1 MQSLFFACLWARQ
14 GKCVTM
20 CSMVKTEE
28 LYYQDAYL
36 KEFEGKVLSCEK
48 GKGDS
53 FLVVLDR
60 TAFFPEQGGQSSD
73 IGSISDAVV
82 THVSITDGI
91 ITHVTDRELPVGECV
106 KGIID
111 FDHRF
116 SNMQQH
122 TGEHIF
128 SGIVNSKYG
137 YDNVG
142 FHLSDSEVTMDY
154 NGVLSDEDIREI
166 EAMVNRAIW
175 ENVEVKCEFPA
186 KEILDG
192 LQYRSK
198 KELTGDVRIVTV
210 TGYDTCACCA
220 PHVARTGEIG
230 ILKVVSCQNYK
241 GGVRVSILCGKRALE
256 YINDQLQVVGQLTG
270 LLTTGYDR
278 IVSSVKK
285 LSDEN
290 YALKGELS
298 DCREKLIGYE
308 LDSIDKNK
316 ENVFLKKEAGLDG
329 NLMRKVVN
337 ALIETRSGYCGVFSG
352 DDRAGYKY
360 IIATKGEGKD
370 LKALQNMLREEFGA
384 KGGGSSA
391 MVQGSMGP
399 VNVADV
405 IKKCESF

>member
-1 MQSLFFACLWARQ
+1 MQSLFLWDCGQRQ
-14 GKCVTM
+14 GKCDTM

-36 KEFEGKVLSCEK
+36 KEFEAEVLSCAE
-48 GKGDS
+48 GRDGS

-73 IGSISDAVV
+73 IGTISGACVS
-82 THVSITDGI
+82 HVSIKDGVI
-91 ITHVTDRELPVGECV
+91 SHVTDKELTVGDKV
-106 KGIID
+106 TGAID
-111 FDHRF
+111 WNHRF

-128 SGIVNSKYG
+128 SGIVNSRFG
-137 YDNVG
+137 FDNVG

-154 NGVLSDEDIREI
+154 NGVLTDDDIRDVEM
-166 EAMVNRAIW
+166 AVNKAIW
-175 ENVEVKCEFPA
+175 ENIEVKCEFPA
-186 KEILDG
+186 KEILDT

-198 KELTGDVRIVTV
+198 KELTGDVRIVTIP
-210 TGYDTCACCA
+210 GYDSCACCA

-230 ILKVVSCQNYK
+230 FLKVVSCQNYK

-256 YINDQLQVVGQLTG
+256 YISAQTGVVAELTG
-270 LLTTGYDR
+270 LLTTGSDK

-285 LSDEN
+285 LSEEN

-308 LDSIDKNK
+308 LDSIDENK
-316 ENVFLKKEAGLDG
+316 ENVFLKKESGLDS
-329 NLMRKVVN
+329 NLMRKTVN
-337 ALIETRSGYCGVFSG
+337 ALTEVHKGFCGVFSG
-352 DDRAGYKY
+352 DDSIGYKY
-360 IIATKGEGKD
+360 IIATRDGNRD
-370 LKALQNMLREEFGA
+370 LRALQNMLHDEYGA

-391 MVQGSMGP
+391 MIQGSMGP
-399 VNVADV
+399 VDVASV
-405 IKKCESF
+405 IIKCESF